1 VYRSAEISTVSGLM
15 PAVTYAFDFFAFFF
29 FFAMVASSVL
39 VVLDMPNAEFRLD
52 RLSLNAKSALR
63 ASRSPAT
70 YAFDFF
76 AFFFFFAMIDPSF
89 ARVRDGRV

>member
-1 VYRSAEISTVSGLM
+1 M

-39 VVLDMPNAEFRLD
+39 VVLDMPNAEFGPGRP
-52 RLSLNAKSALR
+52 SLKAKSALR
-63 ASRSPAT
+63 ASSSPAS